1 MYKQILKP
9 LLFNFSPEEAHGLA
23 MKGANLLTSLPFGN
37 TILRS
42 MAGIKEAQES
52 THFGLKFKNKIG
64 LAAGFD
70 KDGNYIKALHQLGF
84 GHIEVGTVTPR
95 PQSGNPKPRLFRLKE
110 DKALINRMGFNNLG
124 VHNLA
129 ENIRQL
135 STGRP
140 IIGGNIGKNKDTS
153 NEDAWKDYVY
163 CFKNLHEEVD
173 YFTINL
179 SSPNTPGLRALQE
192 KEPLIK
198 IISEVQNENN
208 KLPAPK
214 PILLKIS
221 PDNEISVYDDIIS
234 VAEECQL
241 TGLIATNTTIDRI
254 GLNTSETMLNVIGAG
269 GLSGQPLTGKS
280 LDTVKY
286 IRKNMPASMTLIGV
300 GGISNKEQADNM
312 LAAGADL
319 IQLYT
324 SFIYEGPGV
333 VGKII

>member
-23 MKGANLLTSLPFGN
+23 MKGANLCLKLPFGKN
-37 TILRS
+37 ILRS
-42 MAGIKEAQES
+42 IAQTKDAES
-52 THFGLKFKNKIG
+52 AVHFGLTFKNKVG

-70 KDGNYIKALHQLGF
+70 KDGNYIRVLQQLGF

-95 PQSGNPKPRLFRLKE
+95 PQPGNPKPRLFRLKE
-110 DKALINRMGFNNLG
+110 DKALINRMGFNNKG

-135 STGRP
+135 SSDRP
-140 IIGGNIGKNKDTS
+140 IIGGNIGKNKDTP

-163 CFKNLHEEVD
+163 CFRNLHEEVD

-179 SSPNTPGLRALQE
+179 SSPNAPGLRALQE

-208 KLPAPK
+208 KLQKPK

-221 PDNEISVYDDIIS
+221 PDNERAVYDDIIS
-234 VAEECQL
+234 VATECNL
-241 TGLIATNTTIDRI
+241 TGLIATNTTIDRN
-254 GLNTSETMLNVIGAG
+254 GLSTSETLLNLIGAG
-269 GLSGQPLTGKS
+269 GLSGQPLAIKS

-286 IRKNMPASMTLIGV
+286 LRSNMPPSMTLIGV
-300 GGISNKEQADNM
+300 GGISNKNQADAM
-312 LAAGADL
+312 LASGADL

-333 VGKII
+333 VGKLI